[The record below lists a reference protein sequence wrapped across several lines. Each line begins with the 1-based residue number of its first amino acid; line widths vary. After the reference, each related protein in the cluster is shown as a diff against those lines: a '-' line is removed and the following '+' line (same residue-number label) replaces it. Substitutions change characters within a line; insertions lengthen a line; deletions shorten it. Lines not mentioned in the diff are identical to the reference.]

1 MRKRPR
7 SDDYDTDRPWLPSL
21 TVYEPE
27 NGLRRSIG
35 FVRFQ
40 HPVKRAVR
48 VKNKRP
54 AKRK

>member
-7 SDDYDTDRPWLPSL
+7 SDDYDLDRPWLPSL

-27 NGLRRSIG
+27 AGLKRQIG

-40 HPVKRAVR
+40 HAAKRAVR
-48 VKNKRP
+48 LKKRP
-54 AKRK
+54 AAKRK

>member
-7 SDDYDTDRPWLPSL
+7 SDDYDLDRPWLPSL

-27 NGLRRSIG
+27 AGLKRQIG
-35 FVRFQ
+35 FVRFRQ
-40 HPVKRAVR
+40 PSKPARPRKR
-48 VKNKRP
+48 KP